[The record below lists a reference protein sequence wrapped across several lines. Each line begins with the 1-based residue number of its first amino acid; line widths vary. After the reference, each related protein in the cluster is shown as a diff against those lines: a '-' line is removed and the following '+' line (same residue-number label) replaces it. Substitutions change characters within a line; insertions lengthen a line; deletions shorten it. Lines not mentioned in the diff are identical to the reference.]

1 MSFRWARSNA
11 RGTAIVNLLPLEEGE
26 HPTAVITCRDF
37 PKDEYL
43 LFATKQGVVKK
54 TAMSE
59 YDKTR
64 HDGLIAINLKSGD
77 ELINVRRVKPGE
89 KVILVTTDGKAI
101 MFDESE
107 AREMGRAA
115 GGVRGI
121 TLKSDATVLGMEIT
135 NGNGDL
141 FVVTE
146 NGYGKRTPVSEYP
159 EHKRGGQGVQ
169 TIAMTDKKGKLVA
182 CRVVGPQHE
191 LMIMSES
198 GVVIRVRANEI
209 PRLKRATQGVRIM
222 NLPENDHVSAVAR
235 MVAKKKQAPK
245 HDSNQM
251 GLDLACC
258 RREGS
263 RRRGSR
269 SISAARKRSTK
280 IRSTGTRSSFPEIC
294 KVGRGF
300 PMGSPCCCIYTFI

>member
-1 MSFRWARSNA
+1 
-11 RGTAIVNLLPLEEGE
+11 
-26 HPTAVITCRDF
+26 
-37 PKDEYL
+37 
-43 LFATKQGVVKK
+43 
-54 TAMSE
+54 MSE

-64 HDGLIAINLKSGD
+64 HDGLIAINLKGGD

-251 GLDLACC
+251 GLDLAAAGAK
-258 RREGS
+258 EADDEEAIDIG
-263 RRRGSR
+263 GEEEVDED
-269 SISAARKRSTK
+269 SID
-280 IRSTGTRSSFPEIC
+280 GDEE
-294 KVGRGF
+294 
-300 PMGSPCCCIYTFI
+300 

>member
-1 MSFRWARSNA
+1 
-11 RGTAIVNLLPLEEGE
+11 
-26 HPTAVITCRDF
+26 
-37 PKDEYL
+37 
-43 LFATKQGVVKK
+43 
-54 TAMSE
+54 
-59 YDKTR
+59 
-64 HDGLIAINLKSGD
+64 
-77 ELINVRRVKPGE
+77 
-89 KVILVTTDGKAI
+89 
-101 MFDESE
+101 
-107 AREMGRAA
+107 
-115 GGVRGI
+115 
-121 TLKSDATVLGMEIT
+121 MEIT

-251 GLDLACC
+251 GLDLAAAGAK
-258 RREGS
+258 EADDEEPVDIG
-263 RRRGSR
+263 GEEEVDED
-269 SISAARKRSTK
+269 SID
-280 IRSTGTRSSFPEIC
+280 GDEE
-294 KVGRGF
+294 
-300 PMGSPCCCIYTFI
+300 